1 MHRRT
6 ELSRGVACLRFHGD
20 RHRAKDDTWILEDQ
34 RNGSAEH
41 LDTVDER
48 EKEKQREGE
57 WEISKVLELKS
68 GDINESGK
76 LD

>member
-6 ELSRGVACLRFHGD
+6 ELSRGVACLRFAAAVIAQ
-20 RHRAKDDTWILEDQ
+20 RVKDDTWILEDQ

-48 EKEKQREGE
+48 ERRRNGEKENGR
-57 WEISKVLELKS
+57 S
-68 GDINESGK
+68 
-76 LD
+76 